1 MVSTTSG
8 RVGND
13 RDQARQCLLEP
24 RRDRD
29 VRRNRAYASVK
40 TAEQRVEKRR
50 VVGQQQ
56 QRTRLLPRAREVRQN
71 SGHGARTC
79 GKLGP
84 GAGLGATPVL
94 DEREGAAIRERVGL
108 VLQTVCDRETAI
120 AESYRASRL
129 AASLLIFP
137 M

>member
-1 MVSTTSG
+1 MSARAATGSG
-8 RVGND
+8 C
-13 RDQARQCLLEP
+13 APEP
-24 RRDRD
+24 RIRQRKNSRTT
-29 VRRNRAYASVK
+29 RRETSRC
-40 TAEQRVEKRR
+40 R
-50 VVGQQQ
+50 QQQ
-56 QRTRLLPRAREVRQN
+56 QRARLLPRAREVRQN

-84 GAGLGATPVL
+84 GAGLGAAPVL
-94 DEREGAAIRERVGL
+94 DEREGAAIRERVGV

-129 AASLLIFP
+129 TPSLLIFP

>member
-1 MVSTTSG
+1 V
-8 RVGND
+8 
-13 RDQARQCLLEP
+13 
-24 RRDRD
+24 
-29 VRRNRAYASVK
+29 
-40 TAEQRVEKRR
+40 
-50 VVGQQQ
+50 
-56 QRTRLLPRAREVRQN
+56 RAREVRQN

-84 GAGLGATPVL
+84 GAGLGAAPVL
-94 DEREGAAIRERVGL
+94 DEREGAAIRERVGV

-129 AASLLIFP
+129 TPSLLIFP

>member
-1 MVSTTSG
+1 
-8 RVGND
+8 
-13 RDQARQCLLEP
+13 
-24 RRDRD
+24 

-56 QRTRLLPRAREVRQN
+56 QRARLLPRAREVRQN

-79 GKLGP
+79 GNLGP
-84 GAGLGATPVL
+84 GAGLGSAPVL
-94 DEREGAAIRERVGL
+94 DEWEGAAISERVGV

-129 AASLLIFP
+129 TASLVIFP